1 MIEVECE
8 CGRVIKTGDANAGK
22 KARCPEC
29 GEVVQIPAPRNAG
42 GKSPAS
48 AAKGVATGS
57 VKTAKKRTPSEDEYQ
72 GDDDDFGDGEE
83 LPELPRSKKK
93 LTGKSSKAKGGDV
106 EESPKKKKKKE
117 AADAEL
123 NKNILIGTGVV
134 FGLAFLGMIGYGI
147 ANMGSVASGPKM
159 EVPKEYV
166 SYSSPNG
173 ELTCE
178 GPKGWELKTGGGS
191 GGTPPF
197 LTLEQGGVKIQFRSS
212 PSGAAF
218 QMIAQAG
225 QQDEKEMR
233 DEDKPVSQ
241 IHDKQKD
248 RFVQE
253 MSGYEEQGAPTMI
266 KTAGGEGRI
275 SAFTASEGLL
285 SKTFGYRCTLLG
297 TNNQWIVM
305 CKCSANDWKDYQ
317 AVFRKVIES
326 TRGT

>member
-8 CGRVIKTGDANAGK
+8 CGRVIKTNDANAGK

-29 GEVVQIPAPRNAG
+29 GEVVEIPAPRKAG
-42 GKSPAS
+42 GKSPAP
-48 AAKGVATGS
+48 AVKGAATGP
-57 VKTAKKRTPSEDEYQ
+57 VKTTKKRTPSEDEYQ
-72 GDDDDFGDGEE
+72 GDDEELDDGEE

-93 LTGKSSKAKGGDV
+93 STGKGAKAKGGEG

-134 FGLAFLGMIGYGI
+134 FGLAFLGLIGYGI
-147 ANMGSVASGPKM
+147 ASMGSVASAPKM

-178 GPKGWELKTGGGS
+178 GPKGWELKSGGGS

-197 LTLEQGGVKIQFRSS
+197 LSLEQGSVKIQFRSS
-212 PSGAAF
+212 PSGSMMSTIM
-218 QMIAQAG
+218 QPNGDDGKPIPD
-225 QQDEKEMR
+225 DE
-233 DEDKPVSQ
+233 KPVSK
-241 IHDKQKD
+241 IHEMQKE
-248 RFVQE
+248 RYVQE

-266 KTAGGEGRI
+266 KTGGGEGRL

-285 SKTFGYRCTLLG
+285 SKTFGYRCTLVG
-297 TNNQWIVM
+297 NNNQWTVM

-317 AVFRKVIES
+317 AVFRKVLES